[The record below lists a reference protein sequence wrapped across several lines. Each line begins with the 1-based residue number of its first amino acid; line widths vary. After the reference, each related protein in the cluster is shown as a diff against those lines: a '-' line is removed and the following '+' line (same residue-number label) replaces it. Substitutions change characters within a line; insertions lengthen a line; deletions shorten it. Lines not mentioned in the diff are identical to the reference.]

1 MAVTRRVERTGVS
14 DYIVSYPAASR
25 IACGAAVVLSSA
37 TAGSETVKAGV
48 NENAIIGLA
57 GNRPEGLTKGKYD
70 GFFEQYEQVPIID
83 NVGYALVSP
92 NGSNTN
98 IDLGD
103 FLDVGAFGSGSTY
116 THGVLEEQGSTTGT
130 TFAVTCVAKALQSV
144 TMGSSSYK
152 IPASDVAVGDT
163 SITMTSGEPTTM
175 GITVGDYI
183 MLEDL
188 NDDVQINKV
197 ASVSATTIGLVI
209 PSTVTLVNSD
219 NDLVT
224 RLYPCLVKLIK

>member
-1 MAVTRRVERTGVS
+1 MANKRVGATGS
-14 DYIVSYPAASR
+14 NYYVSYPAASR
-25 IACGAAVVLSSA
+25 IACGAAVVPSSA
-37 TAGSETVKAGV
+37 TAGSETLAAGV
-48 NENAIIGLA
+48 NTTSILGLA

-83 NVGYALVSP
+83 DVGYALVSP
-92 NGSNTN
+92 NGGNVN
-98 IDLGD
+98 IDIGD
-103 FLDVGAFGSGSTY
+103 FLDIGAFGSGSTY
-116 THGVLEEQGSTTGT
+116 THGVLEEQGSGAGT

-144 TMGSSSYK
+144 TMGSKSYK

-175 GITVGDYI
+175 GIVVGDYI
-183 MLEDL
+183 MLEDI
-188 NDDVQINKV
+188 NDDLQVNMV

-209 PSTVTLVNSD
+209 PSTVTLVAND